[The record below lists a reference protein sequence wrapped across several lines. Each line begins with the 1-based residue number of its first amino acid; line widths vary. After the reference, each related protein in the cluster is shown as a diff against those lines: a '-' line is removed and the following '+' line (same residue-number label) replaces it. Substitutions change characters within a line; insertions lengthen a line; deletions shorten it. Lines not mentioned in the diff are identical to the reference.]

1 MSRRSSRRA
10 TTSAFAG
17 LIEGTQNG
25 LRRLVGDNTKTVA
38 AMLDVEEDSS
48 TSVLCE
54 KCALVMRQ
62 QQLSVSSF
70 LASFFSTDL
79 LSEQAVLLGKSG
91 KGSAAVLAG
100 RIAAAWG
107 HNKPLDVGSE
117 IETATRQKTEVL
129 QGIDLKRTAEAEKNV
144 DAKISKKAKT
154 LKQSSL

>member
-10 TTSAFAG
+10 TTPAFAG

-25 LRRLVGDNTKTVA
+25 LRRLVSDNIKTVA
-38 AMLDVEEDSS
+38 AMLDMEKDSS

-54 KCALVMRQ
+54 KCAQVMRQ

-70 LASFFSTDL
+70 LASFFSADL

-100 RIAAAWG
+100 RIAAEWA

-117 IETATRQKTEVL
+117 IETATRQKTEEL
-129 QGIDLKRTAEAEKNV
+129 QGIDLKRKAEAETNV
-144 DAKISKKAKT
+144 DVKISKKAKT